1 MGYLGTGFSE
11 WWVFWV
17 LDFFGF
23 RFNGL
28 GIWDL
33 VFIKSQVNRF
43 LGQTIFRFL
52 VFFWVVSSW
61 FLELFGFRFNGLRFM
76 GLGFFSFFFC
86 LLGFSGLKFFS
97 HKCFQW
103 YIFQVSDI
111 SGSFKFLPLKF

>member
-33 VFIKSQVNRF
+33 VFIKSQFNRF
-43 LGQTIFRFL
+43 LGQTIFR
-52 VFFWVVSSW
+52 V
-61 FLELFGFRFNGLRFM
+61 
-76 GLGFFSFFFC
+76 LGFFLGGK
-86 LLGFSGLKFFS
+86 LLVLRIV
-97 HKCFQW
+97 W
-103 YIFQVSDI
+103 VQV
-111 SGSFKFLPLKF
+111 

>member
-43 LGQTIFRFL
+43 LGQTIFM
-52 VFFWVVSSW
+52 V
-61 FLELFGFRFNGLRFM
+61 
-76 GLGFFSFFFC
+76 LGFFLGGK
-86 LLGFSGLKFFS
+86 LLVLRIV
-97 HKCFQW
+97 W
-103 YIFQVSDI
+103 VQV
-111 SGSFKFLPLKF
+111 

>member
-43 LGQTIFRFL
+43 LAQTIFRVL
-52 VFFWVVSSW
+52 VFFLGGKLLVLRIVWV
-61 FLELFGFRFNGLRFM
+61 
-76 GLGFFSFFFC
+76 
-86 LLGFSGLKFFS
+86 
-97 HKCFQW
+97 
-103 YIFQVSDI
+103 QV
-111 SGSFKFLPLKF
+111 

>member
-43 LGQTIFRFL
+43 LGQTIFR
-52 VFFWVVSSW
+52 V
-61 FLELFGFRFNGLRFM
+61 
-76 GLGFFSFFFC
+76 LGFFLGGK
-86 LLGFSGLKFFS
+86 LLVLRIV
-97 HKCFQW
+97 W
-103 YIFQVSDI
+103 VQV
-111 SGSFKFLPLKF
+111 

>member
-11 WWVFWV
+11 RWVFWV

-43 LGQTIFRFL
+43 LGQTIFR
-52 VFFWVVSSW
+52 V
-61 FLELFGFRFNGLRFM
+61 
-76 GLGFFSFFFC
+76 LGFFF
-86 LLGFSGLKFFS
+86 G
-97 HKCFQW
+97 W
-103 YIFQVSDI
+103 
-111 SGSFKFLPLKF
+111 

>member
-43 LGQTIFRFL
+43 LAQTIFRVL
-52 VFFWVVSSW
+52 VFFLGGKLLV
-61 FLELFGFRFNGLRFM
+61 LR
-76 GLGFFSFFFC
+76 
-86 LLGFSGLKFFS
+86 
-97 HKCFQW
+97 
-103 YIFQVSDI
+103 IVRVQV
-111 SGSFKFLPLKF
+111 

>member
-1 MGYLGTGFSE
+1 MGYLATGFSE

-43 LGQTIFRFL
+43 LGQTIFR
-52 VFFWVVSSW
+52 V
-61 FLELFGFRFNGLRFM
+61 
-76 GLGFFSFFFC
+76 LGFFLGGK
-86 LLGFSGLKFFS
+86 LLVLRIV
-97 HKCFQW
+97 W
-103 YIFQVSDI
+103 VQV
-111 SGSFKFLPLKF
+111 